1 LNIAL
6 EDLRLEKLYV
16 VYPGKERY
24 FILER
29 VEAMPLTDLSGIWL
43 KH

>member
-1 LNIAL
+1 MYIAL

-24 FILER
+24 PLDKR
-29 VEAMPLTDLSGIWL
+29 VEALPLADLSGIRPER
-43 KH
+43 